1 MPMPLGP
8 VAEMVPV
15 PVFVTVSV
23 ARSCRPTVPIP
34 AVLVSVSVPLF
45 VQV

>member
-1 MPMPLGP
+1 MPMPSAP
-8 VAEMVPV
+8 VAEMVPA

-34 AVLVSVSVPLF
+34 AVLVSVRVTLF